1 MAYTFYEPLSAMD
14 AMFLE
19 IEDASLH
26 MHIGSV
32 SLFEAAALEREGGGL
47 DVERILAFTQAQL
60 HKSPRLRQK
69 LASIPSFGR
78 PVWVDDAR
86 FNLLYHFRHTA
97 LPEPGDVRQ
106 LKRLAGRILSQQL
119 DRGKPLW
126 EIWLVEKVEGERFAV
141 VTKLH
146 HCMADGVSSGDLV
159 GMLMGTRPDYTSGP
173 TPAWIPRPPPPGARM
188 VADEIAR
195 RARGP
200 LSLLGGAGRRR
211 DGGTR
216 DSADLLAFVRDAAR
230 GAWRAAQAGLRPVS
244 ETPLNVEVGPHR
256 RFDWAR
262 LPLEEMRRIGHAA
275 GGTLND
281 VALALVAGAV
291 RSFLQRRAGG
301 VGGSEFRV
309 AVPVDVRSKDERGQ
323 LGNRVSSLVVALP
336 VDEADPWR
344 RLERVAQTTRETKA
358 SGESQAIDLL
368 GRVADFLPPGVMAR
382 LSQAGSQAVNM
393 IVTNVPGSPRPVYM
407 LGARMLESYP
417 VVPLMTNEALN
428 VALFSYDG
436 WLFWGF
442 DADWDALPDLHEF
455 VESVAAGFEELSKAA
470 AAR

>member
-19 IEDASLH
+19 IEDANLH
-26 MHIGSV
+26 MHIGGV
-32 SLFEAAALEREGGGL
+32 ALFEAGPLRVEGGGL
-47 DVERILAFTQAQL
+47 DVERILSFVQAQL
-60 HKSPRLRQK
+60 HRSPRLRQK

-86 FNLLYHFRHTA
+86 FNLLYHFRHAA

-126 EIWLVEKVEGERFAV
+126 EIWLVEKLEGERFAV
-141 VTKLH
+141 VSKLH
-146 HCMADGVSSGDLV
+146 HCMADGVSSGDLL
-159 GMLMGTRPDYTSGP
+159 GMLMGRRPDYQPGP
-173 TPAWIPRPPPPGARM
+173 APAWIPRPPPPGARM

-200 LSLLGGAGRRR
+200 LSLLGGGRRR
-211 DGGTR
+211 SGGGAR
-216 DSADLLAFVRDAAR
+216 DSADLLGFVRDAAR

-256 RFDWAR
+256 RFDWTR
-262 LPLEEMRRIGHAA
+262 LSLEEMRRIGHAA
-275 GGTLND
+275 GGTVND

-301 VGGSEFRV
+301 VADIEFRV
-309 AVPVDVRSKDERGQ
+309 AVPVDVRSEDERGR
-323 LGNRVSSLVVALP
+323 LGNRVSTLVVTLP
-336 VDEADPWR
+336 IDEADPWR
-344 RLERVAQTTRETKA
+344 RLERVAETTREHKA
-358 SGESQAIDLL
+358 SGESQAVDLL
-368 GRVADFLPPGVMAR
+368 GRAADFLPPGVMAR

-393 IVTNVPGSPRPVYM
+393 IVTNVPGVAQPVYM

-428 VALFSYDG
+428 IALYSYDG
-436 WLFWGF
+436 SLFWGF
-442 DADWDALPDLHEF
+442 DADWDVLPDLHEF
-455 VESVAAGFEELSKAA
+455 VESVPAGFEELCKAE